1 MLRVLLLRLIAIF
14 RKQRLERDLDKE
26 LQSHLEML
34 VAENLR
40 LGMPQ
45 QEAHRAARLSLG
57 SIENTKEMY
66 RDQRGLPLLETFF
79 QDFRYAVRTLRKS
92 PGFTAVAVLVLAL
105 GIGVNSAIFSV
116 VEGVML
122 RPLPYPEPDRLV
134 SLWEEIAREP
144 PANWKTS
151 GATLGGGAG
160 PKRMNVAPA
169 NLADYE
175 RQNHVFSE
183 IAGVAVVGKNLTES
197 GSPERIFGEK
207 VNAGYFAVIGA
218 QPAIGRAFTAEEDR
232 AGADRVVIV
241 SHELWQRRFGGD
253 PNLIGHT
260 LLLDGEKFTVIGIM
274 PASFRSPS
282 QFGLRDRLQ
291 FWTPAAYPLTLLAN
305 HGDHEAGVVARLKSG
320 VAVKQAQAEL
330 DSISGQL
337 AQVHPDSN
345 RGVRAVVAPLGDD
358 IVRNVRTSLWI
369 LLAAVS

>member
-14 RKQRLERDLDKE
+14 RKQRLDRDLDEE

-40 LGMPQ
+40 RGMPQ

-134 SLWEEIAREP
+134 SLWEEITREP

-175 RQNHVFSE
+175 RQNHVFSG

-197 GSPERIFGEK
+197 GPAEWIFGEK
-207 VNAGYFAVIGA
+207 VNAGYVDGHAKTVHTKPALNASGA
-218 QPAIGRAFTAEEDR
+218 QVGGLQLDGQAILAWLITDGGPYQNRA
-232 AGADRVVIV
+232 
-241 SHELWQRRFGGD
+241 ELW
-253 PNLIGHT
+253 
-260 LLLDGEKFTVIGIM
+260 GI
-274 PASFRSPS
+274 P
-282 QFGLRDRLQ
+282 DKD
-291 FWTPAAYPLTLLAN
+291 AN
-305 HGDHEAGVVARLKSG
+305 GNWFLK
-320 VAVKQAQAEL
+320 
-330 DSISGQL
+330 
-337 AQVHPDSN
+337 N
-345 RGVRAVVAPLGDD
+345 
-358 IVRNVRTSLWI
+358 
-369 LLAAVS
+369 